1 MRLKV
6 RLADWRDR
14 EAIQPLRRLL
24 KRPVDGGL
32 YELLNWPMYHCHCAI
47 VDGETVGFSAVVL
60 HLHGIVDDV
69 GTVVRPEFRQQ
80 GIATQLR
87 ATQVRDLLLMG
98 MTALFCA
105 APMSSPD
112 AIRWCARLFG
122 APLSAIDSA
131 YLDPHLY
138 FGAPLTGIA
147 QTLKEMGVKE
157 PHPVLEINLE
167 RLLHKVQRA
176 LRETAQIQALGDFN
190 LRKAKIRQDL

>member
-6 RLADWRDR
+6 SLADWRDR

-32 YELLNWPMYHCHCAI
+32 YELLNWPMYHCHKAM
-47 VDGETVGFSAVVL
+47 VDGEVVGFSSVVL
-60 HLHGIVDDV
+60 HLHGMADDV
-69 GTVVRPEFRQQ
+69 GTVVRPEYRRQ

-98 MTALFCA
+98 MTTLFCA
-105 APMSSPD
+105 APMSSPE
-112 AIRWCARLFG
+112 ALRWCTRLFG
-122 APLSAIDSA
+122 APISAIDSA

-138 FGAPLTGIA
+138 FGAPLATIA
-147 QTLKEMGVKE
+147 QTLKDAGVKE
-157 PHPVLEINLE
+157 PYPLVEINVE

-176 LRETAQIQALGDFN
+176 LRETAQVQALGDFN